1 MKKVKKS
8 IFLTGIFLLTMGSAP
23 IVLNAQEKP
32 EEIILTDLNYVAG
45 NDWSSAEDGKIHQD
59 KNIEEKQISLMVNGE
74 QTFFEKGVG
83 VHALG
88 KITYDIRDYSNDYP
102 YFVAKLGVDASKR
115 SQGGEVKFIISVSK
129 DDGNTWIDLEKTRA
143 VKSSEDALNVYVPIL
158 NADYIRITFDPNG
171 SKSYD
176 HSVMVNA
183 ILVDENYV
191 PEVQIAYPTV
201 KHPYIYDAEISSRT
215 LEDNLQNHKSDILKS
230 EFVKRVGYSTLQDF
244 VANNPDAKEKLDWL
258 INNEENLKLVIDTG
272 EIGRV
277 NDFLNSYVRL
287 YDAYQKLPN
296 NENNLIYKKMMI
308 AAAVAYSS
316 DAVASPLTYSTGG
329 KPTYDIV
336 ERYNIMVNLFDNDM
350 FYKTS
355 DFQYYHMEHYR
366 MIMADS
372 LKNDELVWLNE
383 YVRLRY
389 PDNNLNRLD
398 PYRYMGYRKGNY
410 ARDMYF
416 SEENKTKF
424 DDKYHLT
431 EFGVPYG
438 YDANN
443 QKNIRTWITFEEGG
457 ICWNISRVG
466 QNLHKTFGIPVVGVF
481 QPDHEAYINLTY
493 NADGVG
499 SWSIGND
506 IGGWGQSCSAAG
518 GGGKTYRYL
527 FGWNNKEY
535 TPVVHCGRG
544 LDDAAYLI
552 LGQAVLNDLPN
563 YEISNSYVLL
573 AHSLDD
579 VNKQKEAYIK
589 AIEAQNINIDGYEGL
604 IKTMKSTGATPE
616 EWRALSDQINK
627 VYKYHLTALND
638 MFRLIR
644 PHLSAQDKV
653 IQDMNFSTAIKDAA
667 KVKDDERWQGRA
679 IRQIGE
685 FMLNKDQNALA
696 TFSFDGEFA
705 NIIRINSDYADSRI
719 QVQYSFDDFNTS
731 YTYLVDENAQI
742 VLTEEQLAQINAAN
756 DIKLQ
761 ILGSNNVFVID
772 IKNGTDMNT
781 VKLEANDDENR
792 FVGNT
797 NSLEY
802 STDGGTTWKKNTTE
816 TLFEGNLT
824 VKYRFASFGTTLGSE
839 TKEVN
844 FTENTDLK
852 HQYVPVKHVSL
863 VSAPAHQ
870 GGEEA
875 SKLIDAN
882 PFTMFHTKHGQ
893 YSQNRDYIVK
903 FDEPRILSGISYDP
917 RNDSGV
923 NGIFK
928 DVEVYVSLD
937 NQDYQLVGSAT
948 NWTTERTR
956 KHLEFETPQEA
967 LYVKVRVP
975 KTHGDGPNNYISG
988 NRLNFYE
995 DLTQIGE
1002 ATIEYSTTELTNK
1015 DVVAT
1020 IVLPEGFTSDEITYT
1035 FTENGSHTFVYRDS
1049 RNKEHEIVAN
1059 VDWIDKVIP
1068 TATVSY
1074 NINEATTGEVIASLV
1089 DISEEVTFISKDL
1102 NEDNSYTFREN
1113 GTYNFV
1119 IEDKAGNQATITAI
1133 VSWIDK
1139 TAPTAK
1145 VNYSNSEATNQDV
1158 VAYLSDIS
1166 EEVTF
1171 ISEGL
1176 NEDHSY
1182 TFVDN
1187 GNYDFIIQDLAG
1199 NRTTITASVN
1209 WIDKVAPTVVV
1220 EVITKD
1226 DGNQYAVIKES
1237 SEPATFMNGSTELL
1251 LTDFGTYN
1259 IQVKD
1264 VVGNITLV
1272 EVTVEEQEIVK
1283 PEQAAPNAEDFII
1296 TTKKDSIVVENRNQS
1311 NFVSEYSIDG
1321 HSWQDSN
1328 TFTKLNPDSEYTI
1341 YVRYKENDTFQASEA
1356 IEFTVRTKKLP
1367 VILEVGELKTI
1378 EGNHLHNLPLNYGW
1392 RWLSENTVL
1401 TPGEHTFQIVLDN
1414 LDVDTDYEGVN
1425 GYNPDANNIVRD
1437 IKVVVEKKPN
1447 TAPVIKAEDITLTA
1461 GDEFNILDHISAS
1474 DNEDGEIKLTVDN
1487 IIENTVDINTPG
1499 TYKVVIEVTDSIGE
1513 TVSKTITVTVNP
1525 KPVVPTPD
1533 PEPSPSPEP
1542 SPDPTPTPTPETT
1555 PDPKPEVKPDPKPEE
1570 KPKPEHKPEYK
1581 PETKPE
1587 HNPDNNV
1594 SEVKPTTK
1602 PNKPT
1607 NKPIVVDKSK
1617 KEGPTIDASDVTIV
1631 IDRPYDLLE
1640 FVEAY
1645 DKQDGNIKD
1654 KVVVLG
1660 VPQELIEGTYN
1671 ITYRVTDSDGNE
1683 ATKEVKLT
1691 VVEKEQTELNTE
1703 NPEISENDKLPTT
1716 EEEKS
1721 SNNIILI
1728 IAGAGI
1734 VLAIGIAGAIVY
1746 AKKTKRR

>member
-1 MKKVKKS
+1 MKKFKQTLLFTS
-8 IFLTGIFLLTMGSAP
+8 IF
-23 IVLNAQEKP
+23 VLMMSFISIDVLANEQPHEVNVA
-32 EEIILTDLNYVAG
+32 DLVFVPGDN
-45 NDWSSAEDGKIHQD
+45 WSSAGYGDIKINTNLSGQKIRVKVDGQLQQFD
-59 KNIEEKQISLMVNGE
+59 KGI
-74 QTFFEKGVG
+74 T
-83 VHALG
+83 VHATG
-88 KITYDIRDYSNDYP
+88 KVTYDVREYSNQYP
-102 YFVAKLGVDASKR
+102 YFVAKLGIDASKIPN
-115 SQGGEVKFIISVSK
+115 GNVKFIIQVSK
-129 DDGNTWIDLEKTRA
+129 DEGRTWIEVDRTKA
-143 VKSSEDALNVYVPIL
+143 VGSNDNAIDVYAPIKDAQYL
-158 NADYIRITFDPNG
+158 RIVFDSNG
-171 SKSYD
+171 DNGYD
-176 HSVMVNA
+176 HSVMVDA
-183 ILVDENYV
+183 KLVDENYIPNV
-191 PEVQIAYPTV
+191 ETAYPTI
-201 KHPYIYDAEISSRT
+201 KHPYIYDAELSFRT
-215 LEDNLQNHKSDILKS
+215 LEENIQNHKSDILKS
-230 EFVKRVGYSTLQDF
+230 EFVKRIGYSTLQDF

-258 INNEENLKLVIDTG
+258 ITNEDNLQLVIDAG

-296 NENNLIYKKMMI
+296 NENNLVYKKMMI

-316 DAVASPLTYSTGG
+316 DAVASPFTYSTSG

-336 ERYNIMVNLFDNDM
+336 ERYNIMVDLFNNDK
-350 FYKTS
+350 FYKPS
-355 DFQYYHMEHYR
+355 DFKYYHMEHFR

-372 LKNDELVWLNE
+372 LKNDELVWMNE
-383 YVRLRY
+383 YVRYRY

-398 PYRYMGYRKGNY
+398 PYRYMGYRYGNY
-410 ARDMYF
+410 NNDIYF
-416 SEENKTKF
+416 SANNKTKF
-424 DDKYHLT
+424 DEKYKLT
-431 EFGVPYG
+431 QYGVPYG
-438 YDANN
+438 YDSNN
-443 QKNIRTWITFEEGG
+443 QKIQRTWITFEEGG

-481 QPDHEAYINLTY
+481 QPGHEAYINLTY
-493 NADGVG
+493 DANGVG
-499 SWSIGND
+499 SWNIGND
-506 IGGWGQSCSAAG
+506 VAGWGQSCSAAG

-527 FGWNNKEY
+527 FGWNNKDY
-535 TPVVHCGRG
+535 TPVVGCGKG

-552 LGQAVLNDLPN
+552 LGQAVLNDLSS
-563 YEISNSYVLL
+563 YEASNAYILL
-573 AHSLDD
+573 ANSLDSSA
-579 VNKQKEAYIK
+579 KRKEAYIK

-604 IKTMKSTGATPE
+604 IKIMKAEGAASE
-616 EWRALSDQINK
+616 EWKTLSDQIYK

-653 IQDMNFSTAIKDAA
+653 IQDMNFIDAIHDAA
-667 KVKDDERWQGRA
+667 KVKDNERWQGRA

-685 FMLNKDQNALA
+685 FMINKDQKVLA
-696 TFSFDGEFA
+696 KFSFDGEFA
-705 NIIRINSDYADSRI
+705 NIIRINEEYADSRI
-719 QVQYSFDDFNTS
+719 EIQYSFDDFKTV
-731 YTYLVDENAQI
+731 YTYLIDENAKI
-742 VLTEEQLAQINAAN
+742 VLTDEQLVQINPTD
-756 DIKLQ
+756 DIKLK
-761 ILGSNNVFVID
+761 ISGTNNIFTID

-802 STDGGTTWKKNTTE
+802 STDGGNTWKKNTTE
-816 TLFEGNLT
+816 TLFEGNVT

-839 TKEVN
+839 TKEAN

-863 VSAPAHQ
+863 VSAPTHQ

-928 DVEVYVSLD
+928 DVEVYVGLD

-956 KHLEFETPQEA
+956 KYLEFDTPQEA

-1002 ATIEYSTTELTNK
+1002 TTIEYSTTELTNK

-1020 IVLPEGFTSDEITYT
+1020 IVLPEGFTSDETTYT

-1199 NRTTITASVN
+1199 NQSTITASVN

-1226 DGNQYAVIKES
+1226 DGNQYAIIKES
-1237 SEPATFMNGSTELL
+1237 NEPATFMNGSVELL

-1264 VVGNITLV
+1264 AVGNITLV
-1272 EVTVEEQEIVK
+1272 EVTVEKQETIK
-1283 PEQAAPNAEDFII
+1283 PEQAAPNAEDFMI
-1296 TTKKDSIVVENRNQS
+1296 TTKKDSIIVENRNQS

-1328 TFTKLNPDSEYTI
+1328 TFTELNPDSKYTV

-1367 VILEVGELKTI
+1367 IILEVGELKAI
-1378 EGNHLHNLPLNYGW
+1378 EGNRLHNLSLNYGW
-1392 RWLSENTVL
+1392 RWLSENSTL
-1401 TPGEHTFQIVLDN
+1401 IPGKHTYQIVLDN

-1425 GYNPDANNIVRD
+1425 GYNPETNNIVRD

-1447 TAPVIKAEDITLTA
+1447 IPPVIKAENITLTV
-1461 GDEFNILDHISAS
+1461 GDEFNILDYISAS

-1499 TYKVVIEVTDSIGE
+1499 TYKVVIEVRDSEGE
-1513 TVSKTITVTVNP
+1513 KASKTIMVTVNP
-1525 KPVVPTPD
+1525 KPVVPTPT
-1533 PEPSPSPEP
+1533 
-1542 SPDPTPTPTPETT
+1542 PDPTPTPTPTPTPNPSPSPETT
-1555 PDPKPEVKPDPKPEE
+1555 PDPKPDD
-1570 KPKPEHKPEYK
+1570 KPEYK
-1581 PETKPE
+1581 PEYK
-1587 HNPDNNV
+1587 PDNNS
-1594 SEVKPTTK
+1594 SEIKPNPSNPKPTTK
-1602 PNKPT
+1602 P
-1607 NKPIVVDKSK
+1607 IVVDEFK
-1617 KEGPTIDASDVTIV
+1617 KEAPIIDASDITIT
-1631 IDRPYDLLE
+1631 IGESYDLLKN
-1640 FVEAY
+1640 VKAH
-1645 DKQDGNIKD
+1645 DKQDGDITD
-1654 KVVVLG
+1654 KIVILNA
-1660 VPQELIEGTYN
+1660 PEELMVGTYEIIYKVIDN
-1671 ITYRVTDSDGNE
+1671 DGNE
-1683 ATKEVKLT
+1683 TIKKIILT
-1691 VVEKEQTELNTE
+1691 VIENELFSNE
-1703 NPEISENDKLPTT
+1703 NQIENSEEFTIDKNNETLKLENIFISVIGV
-1716 EEEKS
+1716 S
-1721 SNNIILI
+1721 LI
-1728 IAGAGI
+1728 FGVI
-1734 VLAIGIAGAIVY
+1734 VAIVIY
-1746 AKKTKRR
+1746 KKK